1 MKKIMFALG
10 VIGLSVAAVAAVN
23 DTLLM
28 FSTQG
33 PDKYLDGTQ
42 VLDGECYALCYV
54 TDAAAF
60 AIKGDGTAAIRM
72 QPNSFAIVEW

>member
-33 PDKYLDGTQ
+33 PDKYADGTQ
-42 VLDGECYALCYV
+42 VLAG
-54 TDAAAF
+54 
-60 AIKGDGTAAIRM
+60 
-72 QPNSFAIVEW
+72 